1 MGSVGQF
8 LWHKYFHC
16 GWCQATHPLTA
27 SSQNSKQVIINFCK
41 QVQASTQTANSYIL
55 DNYVGIMILVNCPAV
70 PSFNC
75 NSSIKREAICKTV
88 KDPLEQWL

>member
-1 MGSVGQF
+1 MTFSIKIPTFFADKHYSQAYSGGRKLKIF
-8 LWHKYFHC
+8 L
-16 GWCQATHPLTA
+16 GLNP
-27 SSQNSKQVIINFCK
+27 NFCK

-55 DNYVGIMILVNCPAV
+55 DNYVGIMILVNYPAV